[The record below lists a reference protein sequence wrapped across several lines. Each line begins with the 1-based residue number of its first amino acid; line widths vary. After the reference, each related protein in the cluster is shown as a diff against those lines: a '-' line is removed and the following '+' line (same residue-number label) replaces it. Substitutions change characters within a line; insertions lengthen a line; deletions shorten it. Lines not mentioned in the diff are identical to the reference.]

1 MKQTLKQQLFY
12 QGKLFMHNNYIILLF
27 VNIYSCNP
35 GEKEKFLST
44 QDKLFF
50 RLSLF
55 SKPSFK
61 FREKKCSP
69 LTDSV
74 YIELIRS
81 SRYEMFYR
89 NRFSTI
95 TGGLLKEVALEN
107 NYSSLAVKVVG
118 RYVFFFVLH
127 I

>member
-1 MKQTLKQQLFY
+1 
-12 QGKLFMHNNYIILLF
+12 MHNNYIVLLF
-27 VNIYSCNP
+27 VNIDSCNP
-35 GEKEKFLST
+35 GEKKPFLST

-61 FREKKCSP
+61 FREKKYIP
-69 LTDSV
+69 LTVSV

-95 TGGLLKEVALEN
+95 TGGLLKEAALEN
-107 NYSSLAVKVVG
+107 NCSSLAVKVLG
-118 RYVFFFVLH
+118 RYVFIFVLH